1 MTVTQVPLRPIAR
14 GSLAKLLLAI
24 AGLVLIAFLLARLG
38 TEPFRGEKTASGLQ
52 FRVIKDGSGDA
63 IKAIDG
69 VYIVYEGRL
78 ADGTVFDSSQGRPV
92 PMIPGQVIPGFSEAL
107 QKMRKGGRY
116 TVRIPAALAYGASP
130 PPNSPIPANADLIFD
145 VEVLEVV
152 PNAALIAAQGAPG
165 ATGAPAGAAPPA
177 P

>member
-24 AGLVLIAFLLARLG
+24 AGLVLVAFLLARLG

-52 FRVIKDGSGDA
+52 FRVVKEGSGDP

-92 PMIPGQVIPGFSEAL
+92 CS
-107 QKMRKGGRY
+107 
-116 TVRIPAALAYGASP
+116 
-130 PPNSPIPANADLIFD
+130 
-145 VEVLEVV
+145 
-152 PNAALIAAQGAPG
+152 
-165 ATGAPAGAAPPA
+165 AG
-177 P
+177 